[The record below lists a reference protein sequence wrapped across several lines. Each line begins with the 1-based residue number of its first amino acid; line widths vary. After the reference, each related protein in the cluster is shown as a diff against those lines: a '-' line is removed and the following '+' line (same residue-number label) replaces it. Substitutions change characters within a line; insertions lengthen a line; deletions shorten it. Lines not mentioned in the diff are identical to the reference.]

1 MKHNTTQVDTEQHW
15 FLLDFEALLLNVEIN
30 AKDKRDSHD
39 VARCVVGIQ
48 AISGSVNWKLAER
61 VKHLLQWLSQ
71 HCSTKQNHGCNTG

>member
-39 VARCVVGIQ
+39 VACCVVGIQ